1 MSKRDDLDKEAKGE
15 IGVFGMIA
23 SCLGV
28 VAAYAV
34 HRSIESIEDGK
45 VRDQIDSNN
54 EEKNSIDRELSAEKG
69 KPFLIRDNSKIS
81 SLEQRIDQLIA
92 ENEELKKKL

>member
-15 IGVFGMIA
+15 IGVFRAIA
-23 SCLGV
+23 SCLGFM
-28 VAAYAV
+28 AAYAV
-34 HRSIESIEDGK
+34 HKSI

-54 EEKNSIDRELSAEKG
+54 EEKNSIDGELSAEKE
-69 KPFLIRDNSKIS
+69 KSFLIRDNSKIS
-81 SLEQRIDQLIA
+81 SLEQRRDQLIA

>member
-15 IGVFGMIA
+15 IGVFRAIA

-28 VAAYAV
+28 AAAYAV
-34 HRSIESIEDGK
+34 HKSIEGGK
-45 VRDQIDSNN
+45 LRDQIDSNN
-54 EEKNSIDRELSAEKG
+54 EEKNSIDRELSAEKE

-81 SLEQRIDQLIA
+81 SLEQRRAQLIE
-92 ENEELKKKL
+92 ENENLKNKL